1 MSRYGKIFAVWAWVL
16 AGTAAHGQQ
25 ALETFGKN
33 RIQYKVFQWKYLS
46 AQNFD
51 VYYYDERKKV
61 AEDALQFLESEFDR
75 ITDLIGY
82 PPYLKTKVFLYSSIT
97 DQQQSNV
104 GLNHNPFTSGGETE
118 FVKPYV
124 EIAHPGTLEQFKEEL
139 LLRTAELMI
148 NEMMFG
154 GNLRDI
160 VQNSVLLNLPD
171 WFVDGAA
178 NYVARGWS
186 ADMDDYVRQLIVSKK
201 VNQALKLSG
210 PEAALIGQSIWNY
223 IVEKYGKGS
232 VSNIL
237 NYTRIMRN
245 EQRSILIT
253 LGIPF
258 KQLMAEW
265 QNYYGTQEKR
275 VRESYQ
281 APADSLRFSPRHRRS
296 VSYTTVKISPD
307 GKKIAY
313 AENDR
318 GRFHVM
324 VKSLENGRETTV
336 LQGGNRAFRQRVD
349 NRVPLL
355 NWADPNTLGVIT
367 INKGNYVFWLYDL
380 TTKNKLPRELDQ
392 YSNIRSFD
400 FSGNGRLAVLSA
412 DQNGQ
417 NDLYLISSRRDRTR
431 RLTNDVY
438 DDLDP
443 AFIPNT
449 NTLIFSSNRVTDT
462 LSNKTEAYQK
472 LPASYNLFAYDL
484 DTTRTRVKRLTNTL
498 SRDYNPRPMDAQNIF
513 YLSDQRGIV
522 NLFRFNT
529 ESGTYTQV
537 TNYNA
542 SIKEYDV
549 NFYDRKLALV
559 MVNRLREDIF
569 IDNNFSWQRQI
580 FTPATRRKEI
590 QQAKSI
596 VERIANRPPER
607 TVSIKDL
614 INNRLREKKDT
625 VPPTPAVLKD
635 TVRKSPPD
643 STQTKTINT
652 DEYQFEDEKPAQNPA
667 PSTAPPATV
676 PNKPVVNTED
686 YVFEDEVLKT
696 RQPTETFLTRY
707 MKAREVNRVAGP
719 FRYEPKFAY
728 ESLVTSFVVDP
739 LRGFS
744 FRAEVQMNDMLENYR
759 FLGGIQSAFDFR
771 SGDAYGEFQ
780 FLPMMVDLSARI
792 DRRVIFWET
801 PQQDAANVELH
812 KYTWQKLELGAS
824 LPLSVRTRISLK
836 PFIGYT
842 RLVDRGLRERSSLTF
857 RPAEEQWYTGGRA
870 EVVYDNSLTTGMNI
884 IEGTR
889 AKLSFVHYEASGNG
903 AKSFSQVSADVRH
916 YQKIYKEIVLA
927 VRGFAGSFFGNSP
940 KNYMLGGM
948 DNWIANRANY
958 EGLNN
963 PLTNRQNTF
972 NEGLLFH
979 EFATSLRGFD
989 YATLYGRS
997 AALANVE
1004 LRVPLVRA
1012 LASGPITSN
1021 FFRHMQLTAFYDVG
1035 SSWTGEIPF
1044 REGNSVR
1051 QRVVPEN
1058 TSGSPFRVE
1067 LNEYIN
1073 PWLYSYGAG
1082 FRSMMLGYYLK
1093 FDVAWPVVNYEVQN
1107 IRFHATLGFDF

>member
-1 MSRYGKIFAVWAWVL
+1 MSRLGKMGGWLVL
-16 AGTAAHGQQ
+16 ALTCTVAHGQQ

-33 RIQYKVFQWKYLS
+33 RIQYKIFQWKYLS
-46 AQNFD
+46 SENFD

-61 AEDALQFLESEFDR
+61 AQDALQFLEGEFDR
-75 ITDLIGY
+75 MTDLLGY
-82 PPYLKTKVFLYSSIT
+82 APYLKTKVFLYSSIT

-139 LLRTAELMI
+139 LLRMSELI
-148 NEMMFG
+148 LNEMMFG
-154 GNLRDI
+154 GNLRD
-160 VQNSVLLNLPD
+160 VFQNSVLLNLPD
-171 WFVDGAA
+171 WFIDGAA
-178 NYVARGWS
+178 HYVARGWS
-186 ADMDDYVRQLIVSKK
+186 SDMDDYVRQLVVSKK
-201 VNQALKLSG
+201 VNRVLKLTG
-210 PEAALIGQSIWNY
+210 PEAAFVGQSIWNY

-245 EQRSILIT
+245 EQRSLLIT

-265 QNYYGTQEKR
+265 QTYYGTQAKR
-275 VRESYQ
+275 VRENYQ
-281 APADSLRFSPRHRRS
+281 EPADSLRFSPRHRS
-296 VSYTTVKISPD
+296 TVAYTTVKISPD
-307 GKKIAY
+307 GNKIAY

-318 GRFHVM
+318 GRFRVI

-336 LQGGNRAFRQRVD
+336 LQGGNKAFRQRVD

-355 NWADPNTLGVIT
+355 NWADANTLGVIT
-367 INKGNYVFWLYDL
+367 INKGSYVFWLYDL
-380 TTKNKLPRELDQ
+380 TTKSKLPRELDQ

-449 NTLIFSSNRVTDT
+449 NTLVFSSNRPSDT
-462 LSNKTEAYQK
+462 LSNKSEPYGK
-472 LPASYNLFAYDL
+472 LATHYNLFAYDL

-522 NLFRFNT
+522 NLFRYNT

-590 QQAKSI
+590 QQAKAI

-625 VPPTPAVLKD
+625 VQQRPVPKD
-635 TVRKSPPD
+635 TTRALPRD
-643 STQTKTINT
+643 SVKTPGPADIDT
-652 DEYQFEDEKPAQNPA
+652 DEYTFEDEKPA
-667 PSTAPPATV
+667 TAPADTLKPKPAE
-676 PNKPVVNTED
+676 KPAVNTDD
-686 YVFEDEVLKT
+686 YVFEDELIKAK
-696 RQPTETFLTRY
+696 QPTETFLTRY
-707 MKAREVNRVAGP
+707 MKAREAGRVSGP

-728 ESLVTSFVVDP
+728 ENLVTSFVVDP

-759 FLGGIQSAFDFR
+759 FLGGIQSSFDFR
-771 SGDAYGEFQ
+771 SGDVYGEFQ
-780 FLPMMVDLSARI
+780 FLPMRVDLSARI
-792 DRRVIFWET
+792 DRKVIFWET
-801 PQQDAANVELH
+801 PQESAVDVELH

-824 LPLSVRTRISLK
+824 LPLSVRTRVSLK

-842 RLVDRGLRERSSLTF
+842 RFVDRGLRESVGVRF
-857 RPAEEQWYTGGRA
+857 RPSQEQWYTGARA

-889 AKLSFVHYEASGNG
+889 AKIGFIHYEASGNG
-903 AKSFSQVSADVRH
+903 SQSFSQVSADMRH

-948 DNWIANRANY
+948 DNWIANRTNY

-972 NEGLLFH
+972 NAGLLFH

-997 AALANVE
+997 AAVGNVE

-1012 LASGPITSN
+1012 LSSGPITSN
-1021 FFRHMQLTAFYDVG
+1021 FFRNMQLTAFYDIG

-1044 REGNSVR
+1044 REGSSVR
-1051 QRVVPEN
+1051 QRVVPQNE
-1058 TSGSPFRVE
+1058 SGSPFRVE

-1082 FRSMMLGYYLK
+1082 FRSVMLGYYLK
-1093 FDVAWPVVNYEVQN
+1093 FDVAWPVVNYEVQSV
-1107 IRFHATLGFDF
+1107 RFHATLGFDF